1 MKILVLASMPI
12 SAELLRA
19 AVGEE
24 IDDAEVLV
32 IAPALNPSTLRFW
45 MSDADQA
52 ISRAEVVQEETVV
65 DLEED
70 GIEAAGDTGESEPLV
85 AIEDALAT
93 FAADRMVIFTHAQQ
107 DQDHRETDLAAAV
120 ERRFGIPVVR
130 REVPG

>member
-120 ERRFGIPVVR
+120 EQRFAIPVVR